1 MYDDIDEYYYQ
12 PIRTD
17 YAFSS
22 NYIEYESNRDKD
34 KNLFI
39 DGYLDM
45 IIPYLNDLINNHR
58 TESEWKVQLTM
69 TINFISLKNLN
80 ENRIMH
86 TRSDN
91 IEFSVGGETD

>member
-1 MYDDIDEYYYQ
+1 
-12 PIRTD
+12 
-17 YAFSS
+17 
-22 NYIEYESNRDKD
+22 
-34 KNLFI
+34 
-39 DGYLDM
+39 M

-86 TRSDN
+86 TRNDN